1 MTYSEN
7 KYLRLLLVVGKYD
20 YHELVQLLEE
30 CSVMDLDN
38 YTIVFV
44 DVNDKSN
51 VSLVITSYN
60 LIDCIRPQG
69 SIGLIGLAAK
79 LKDDKTEVELF
90 DKLNA
95 WLIDQLL
102 VY

>member
-7 KYLRLLLVVGKYD
+7 EQLRLLLVVGKYD

-30 CSVMDLDN
+30 CSVRDLDN

-44 DVNDKSN
+44 DVDDKSN
-51 VSLVITSYN
+51 VSLVVTSHN

-79 LKDDKTEVELF
+79 LKNEVELL